1 VTTRV
6 KILKFKLIFEKI
18 IEHFKS
24 QGSCKNYNVNLKN
37 KVENHIIQY
46 KNLLTENSITDKP
59 FTISEIKQ
67 CINILKTKK
76 SAGPD
81 LITNEII
88 KYSSVA
94 TCKSI
99 VKLYNLILDSGKYP
113 SAWRKSF
120 IILIH
125 KSGDKSDLNNYR
137 GISLQNCIA
146 KLFSSALNKR
156 LVSH

>member
-76 SAGPD
+76 KGR
-81 LITNEII
+81 T
-88 KYSSVA
+88 
-94 TCKSI
+94 
-99 VKLYNLILDSGKYP
+99 
-113 SAWRKSF
+113 
-120 IILIH
+120 
-125 KSGDKSDLNNYR
+125 
-137 GISLQNCIA
+137 
-146 KLFSSALNKR
+146 
-156 LVSH
+156 